1 MAKRLSLKRVG
12 LINDLEAN
20 TYGIAALQS
29 KDFVVLNKG
38 VRNAKGNKAIISAG
52 TGPGEAG
59 MYWDEEVH
67 RPFASE
73 GGQVD
78 LAPRNHIEMELLDY
92 PMNRYRRVS
101 YERLISGLGLVQVY
115 QSVRDTGK
123 GEEPPWLAKK
133 LRHGDPAPVISQ
145 YALDGKN
152 PLCGQELEFFASLY
166 SAEAGNLAF
175 KLRWSHQASSF

>member
-1 MAKRLSLKRVG
+1 M
-12 LINDLEAN
+12 
-20 TYGIAALQS
+20 
-29 KDFVVLNKG
+29 VLNKG

-123 GEEPPWLAKK
+123 GEEPPWLGKSSAMATRLQSSLSTPWTERTPCAARS
-133 LRHGDPAPVISQ
+133 LRV
-145 YALDGKN
+145 LRV
-152 PLCGQELEFFASLY
+152 SL
-166 SAEAGNLAF
+166 
-175 KLRWSHQASSF
+175 QC